1 MPGDTRV
8 AIVDPYAGSS
18 IKYGFKTNVD
28 SSFASL
34 CGHLPLSASGT
45 VPGIVFGANAPK
57 PGRATRRRDSGIVD
71 STYYSWAVLSTIR
84 ATAGVSYTS
93 PRRRVSNRQNRR
105 SRPVKTRIESIDYA
119 WNMPL
124 RTFNDLGGALA
135 QLGVEPVTASDT
147 NLVWGASKPK
157 PPVASFM
164 TNAGR
169 TRTTFIS
176 PTRINNLPEG
186 WVLVRDARYV

>member
-1 MPGDTRV
+1 MPGDTRPV
-8 AIVDPYAGSS
+8 IVDPYAGSP

-28 SSFASL
+28 QSFSAL
-34 CGHLPLSASGT
+34 CGHIPLATGS

-57 PGRATRRRDSGIVD
+57 PGRATRRRDSGIID
-71 STYYSWAVLSTIR
+71 STYYSWATLTTLRST
-84 ATAGVSYTS
+84 ANVSYTS

-105 SRPVKTRIESIDYA
+105 SRPVKVQIASIDYA

-124 RTFNDLGGALA
+124 RTFNDLGGALT
-135 QLGVEPVTASDT
+135 QLGVEPVTSSDT

-164 TNAGR
+164 TTSGR

-176 PTRINNLPEG
+176 PTRVNNLPEG